1 MFLFSPEVLT
11 LRVFGVVPQLC
22 RKCKEICGVVG
33 VVKFCFCGKLRCLG
47 FGVNKQPQHDMGSHG
62 EVDIC
67 PQVTEKKLKQ
77 VSNLNIE
84 PSARANG
91 KPLTDGAVLN
101 PKGFPLRS
109 SMNGGPLSRPGPV
122 MNPDFEFPP
131 GGIPSL
137 HLPMVLVLLTFCYGY
152 GSGLFF
158 ESWMRCC
165 AHVHDDN
172 MEKCMK

>member
-1 MFLFSPEVLT
+1 MF
-11 LRVFGVVPQLC
+11 
-22 RKCKEICGVVG
+22 G
-33 VVKFCFCGKLRCLG
+33 VVKFNFCAKLRCLG
-47 FGVNKQPQHDMGSHG
+47 FEVNKQARHYMDSDGQ
-62 EVDIC
+62 VDIC

-122 MNPDFEFPP
+122 MNPDFEFPA

-137 HLPMVLVLLTFCYGY
+137 HLPMVLVLT
-152 GSGLFF
+152 
-158 ESWMRCC
+158 
-165 AHVHDDN
+165 
-172 MEKCMK
+172 

>member
-1 MFLFSPEVLT
+1 M
-11 LRVFGVVPQLC
+11 
-22 RKCKEICGVVG
+22 
-33 VVKFCFCGKLRCLG
+33 
-47 FGVNKQPQHDMGSHG
+47 NKQAQHYMGSDG
-62 EVDIC
+62 QVDIC

-91 KPLTDGAVLN
+91 KPSTDGAVLN

-109 SMNGGPLSRPGPV
+109 SIDGGPLSRPGPA

-137 HLPMVLVLLTFCYGY
+137 HLPMVLVLTFCYGY
-152 GSGLFF
+152 GSRLSF
-158 ESWMRCC
+158 ESWMRCPVC
-165 AHVHDDN
+165 VGVHL
-172 MEKCMK
+172 CMMTT